1 MYSNYWITVIVT
13 SVCGGVGVGGDY
25 PLTFDLLEK
34 EELEVACMIKSTMMD
49 RGVAMAE
56 FKQWD
61 FDNEQLNRDFGYEMH
76 PTP

>member
-1 MYSNYWITVIVT
+1 MIVT

-56 FKQWD
+56 FKQ
-61 FDNEQLNRDFGYEMH
+61 
-76 PTP
+76 